1 MKILFLS
8 QEMKV
13 EFLPLMFTPKL
24 ANSPFHAKRNLLDV
38 VKNIVVSCESKLN
51 FSFMDHFTF

>member
-1 MKILFLS
+1 
-8 QEMKV
+8 MKV